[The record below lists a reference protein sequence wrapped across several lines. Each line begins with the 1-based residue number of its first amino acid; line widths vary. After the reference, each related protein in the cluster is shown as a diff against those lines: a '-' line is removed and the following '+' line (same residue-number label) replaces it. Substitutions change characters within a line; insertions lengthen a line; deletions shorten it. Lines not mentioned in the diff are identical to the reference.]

1 MYMNISIKSIHFSAD
16 RKLEELIQ
24 NKINKLTQFHDSIIG
39 ANVYLRLEKSQDLEN
54 KVTEIKL
61 DIPGTELFAKK
72 QSNSFEKSTDSTV
85 EALRRQLKK
94 FKEKQ
99 RQ

>member
-1 MYMNISIKSIHFSAD
+1 MNISIKSIHFSAD

-24 NKINKLTQFHDSIIG
+24 NKINKLTQYHDSILS
-39 ANVYLRLEKSQDLEN
+39 ASVFLRLEKSQDLEN

-61 DIPGTELFAKK
+61 DIPGTELFARK